1 MQNYTSN
8 KNGVQK
14 TEKIGIDNKF
24 IIKIKAYNIQKK
36 NQKTKQ
42 TNTPLPQKKQYKE
55 KKRTKKSRMLQS
67 NSNNNMYMYHVLI
80 FK

>member
-14 TEKIGIDNKF
+14 KKKIGIDNKF
-24 IIKIKAYNIQKK
+24 IIKIKAYNIQNKK
-36 NQKTKQ
+36 TNKQ
-42 TNTPLPQKKQYKE
+42 TPPSPLKKYT